1 MPPLTF
7 LSPALGRARTSS
19 PHYMDK
25 LVIQG
30 GRPLTGS
37 IHVGGSKNTALPLMA
52 AAVLADGVTTF
63 HNMPV
68 LNDVSTFSNV
78 LRVAGCSV
86 SYKPDEDPSTPDTMV
101 IDARNVDHPEAPY
114 DLVKKMRASFYMLG
128 ALLGRCGKARVSLP
142 GGCAWG
148 PRPVDLHLK
157 GMEALGAE
165 VTLDKGD
172 VVATVPGGRLKG
184 ARIHFDP
191 VSVGAT
197 INVMLAAVM
206 AEGETVLENAAA
218 EPDVVVF
225 GNALQA
231 MGAQIE
237 GLGTK
242 TITIQGV
249 DRLDAIDFWNCP
261 DRIELGTY
269 MIAAAMAGEPGSTFE
284 ITGARA
290 EHLGE
295 DFPKAFRATGADFSV
310 RPEDGTPHEIVT
322 VTVPDVIQPVSITTD
337 PYPGFATDLQAQW
350 TVMMTQ
356 ADGTAEI
363 TDTIYTDRFKHIP
376 ELNRMGTRCA
386 VHDNTVTV
394 EGHGRNGISGAT
406 VMSTDLRASVSLVL
420 AGMVAK
426 GETHVLRVYHLDRGY
441 EDLEGKL
448 ARAGIDIR
456 REEYQ
461 EHA

>member
-1 MPPLTF
+1 
-7 LSPALGRARTSS
+7 
-19 PHYMDK
+19 MDK

-30 GRPLTGS
+30 GRPLSGT

-52 AAVLADGVTTF
+52 AAVLADGVTTL

-68 LNDVSTFSNV
+68 LNDVNTFANV
-78 LRVAGCSV
+78 LRVSGCAV
-86 SYKPDEDPSTPDTMV
+86 NYKPDADPSTPDSMV
-101 IDARNVDHPEAPY
+101 IDARNVNHPEAPY

-128 ALLGRCGKARVSLP
+128 ALLGRCGEARVSLP

-148 PRPVDLHLK
+148 PRPVDLHIK

-165 VTLDKGD
+165 VTLEQGD
-172 VVATVPGGRLKG
+172 VVAKAPGGRLKG
-184 ARIHFDP
+184 GHFRFDP

-206 AEGETVLENAAA
+206 AEGETVLDNVAA

-225 GNALQA
+225 GEMLQQ

-242 TITIQGV
+242 TLTIQGV
-249 DRLDAIDFWNCP
+249 ERLDAVDFWNCP

-269 MIAAAMAGEPGSTFE
+269 MIAAVMACEPGDTFE
-284 ITGARA
+284 ITGSRA

-295 DFPKAFRATGADFSV
+295 AFPEAFRATGADFST
-310 RPEDGTPHEIVT
+310 RPEADGPHEIVT
-322 VTVPDVIQPVSITTD
+322 VTVPETIKPVSIVTD

-350 TVMMTQ
+350 TVLMTQ
-356 ADGTAEI
+356 ADGEADI

-376 ELNRMGTRCA
+376 ELSRLGADCSVTD
-386 VHDNTVTV
+386 HTVTV
-394 EGHGRNGISGAT
+394 KGHGRNGLSGAT

-420 AGMVAK
+420 AGMVAD

-448 ARAGIDIR
+448 SGAGIAIE
-456 REEYQ
+456 REQYE
-461 EHA
+461 E